1 MNDLYGLPDLDELD
15 YMGDTVSP
23 LQAKA
28 GDDESVASSFRFDKD
43 TLLASLK
50 RIYGG
55 QLDVSSEVE
64 EGLWQEVYRILSE
77 ASDTG
82 LAESGSAVST
92 GFRRQVAYHTA
103 AFSAFKVHRMQNDI
117 AARLHDSNG
126 ILKPFKQWLNDVQSM
141 LDHHTGSW
149 LRTEYDTAV
158 IRMHQA
164 ADWQRFEEDADILP
178 NLEWMPSTSAHPGAD
193 HRLFWGTVLPVNDSF
208 WNRHRPGDR
217 WNCKCWLKNT
227 DAPATKVPD
236 GGDSPKDRPSPG
248 LDNNPGVDGKLFGDS
263 HPYMANAY
271 PGAEKAV
278 RKFMAEKVK
287 EGTVIK
293 VEAEATALEKVKIK
307 ARTKE
312 LRKEAAVL
320 KEESFVNKDFHK
332 EMHITGRGIKEWLNQ
347 PHEHYAQK
355 NELLLDIN
363 NVMKKAKY
371 LGYGNDKHDPSVK
384 AHLFEIEIVGDKS
397 WIIVRE
403 LNPSRCEIY
412 SISDSSNILRIIKEP
427 TS

>member
-208 WNRHRPGDR
+208 WSRHRPGDR

-293 VEAEATALEKVKIK
+293 VEAEAPALEKVKM
-307 ARTKE
+307 R
-312 LRKEAAVL
+312 RKEIQREAESL
-320 KEESFVNKDFHK
+320 KGTSITNKEFDK
-332 EMHITGRGIKEWLNQ
+332 EITVSGKSVKEWLNQ
-347 PHEHYAQK
+347 PFERYAAK
-355 NELLLDIN
+355 NEMLLNL
-363 NVMKKAKY
+363 
-371 LGYGNDKHDPSVK
+371 PSVMSHAVYKGWTPYHKVNPMYVKSHIFETVVEDMK
-384 AHLFEIEIVGDKS
+384 A

-403 LNPSRCEIY
+403 DVDGNMILH
-412 SISDSSNILRIIKEP
+412 SISDSDKVLTGIKK
-427 TS
+427 

>member
-217 WNCKCWLKNT
+217 WNCK
-227 DAPATKVPD
+227 
-236 GGDSPKDRPSPG
+236 
-248 LDNNPGVDGKLFGDS
+248 
-263 HPYMANAY
+263 
-271 PGAEKAV
+271 
-278 RKFMAEKVK
+278 
-287 EGTVIK
+287 
-293 VEAEATALEKVKIK
+293 
-307 ARTKE
+307 
-312 LRKEAAVL
+312 
-320 KEESFVNKDFHK
+320 
-332 EMHITGRGIKEWLNQ
+332 
-347 PHEHYAQK
+347 
-355 NELLLDIN
+355 
-363 NVMKKAKY
+363 
-371 LGYGNDKHDPSVK
+371 
-384 AHLFEIEIVGDKS
+384 
-397 WIIVRE
+397 
-403 LNPSRCEIY
+403 
-412 SISDSSNILRIIKEP
+412 
-427 TS
+427 